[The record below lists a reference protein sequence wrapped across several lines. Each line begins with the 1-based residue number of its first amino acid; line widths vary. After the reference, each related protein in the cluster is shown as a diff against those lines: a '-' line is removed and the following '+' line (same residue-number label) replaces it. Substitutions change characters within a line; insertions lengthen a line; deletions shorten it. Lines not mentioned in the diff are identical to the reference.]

1 MLRWFQ
7 DWWCELM
14 NPETYRKPGRAG
26 TAIAMWSVGIL
37 GLLGAFLVLASLQS
51 CSPGATA
58 ALTKVG
64 HLLNAAQ
71 ALHELAENVND
82 LQDTP
87 AAGELLEEQLPQAL
101 EKLDAALGEL
111 CAVGGPLP
119 ADHKACVHY
128 RAYKADG

>member
-1 MLRWFQ
+1 MGKWL
-7 DWWCELM
+7 DGWWCELTTLQ
-14 NPETYRKPGRAG
+14 TYRQRGRAG
-26 TAIAMWSVGIL
+26 TAIAVWCVGIL
-37 GLLGAFLVLASLQS
+37 GLAAALVVVATLQS
-51 CSPGATA
+51 CAGATN

-71 ALHELAENVND
+71 ALHELAQDVND
-82 LQDTP
+82 LDDSP
-87 AAGELLEEQLPQAL
+87 AASELLEERLPLAL
-101 EKLDAALGEL
+101 EKLDTALGEL